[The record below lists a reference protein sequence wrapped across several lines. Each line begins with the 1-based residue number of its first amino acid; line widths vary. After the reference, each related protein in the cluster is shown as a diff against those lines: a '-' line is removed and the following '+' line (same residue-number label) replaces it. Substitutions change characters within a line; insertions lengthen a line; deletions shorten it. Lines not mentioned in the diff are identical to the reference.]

1 MFTTV
6 RSVRA
11 TMGRMSSLAHSSMRG
26 LVGKQK
32 RYSVPSALRMLA
44 IAVDPFM
51 ACAPARVRRRVDL
64 PGMAAASARRHGLQ
78 QRLWIAD
85 DPSTDHVDE
94 LARVAY
100 VGRGIDVEDYQIGE

>member
-1 MFTTV
+1 
-6 RSVRA
+6 
-11 TMGRMSSLAHSSMRG
+11 
-26 LVGKQK
+26 
-32 RYSVPSALRMLA
+32 PSALRMLA

-100 VGRGIDVEDYQIGE
+100 VGRGIGVEDYQIGEFARFDTANVLVLFQRPGVVNRRRLQRGDGC